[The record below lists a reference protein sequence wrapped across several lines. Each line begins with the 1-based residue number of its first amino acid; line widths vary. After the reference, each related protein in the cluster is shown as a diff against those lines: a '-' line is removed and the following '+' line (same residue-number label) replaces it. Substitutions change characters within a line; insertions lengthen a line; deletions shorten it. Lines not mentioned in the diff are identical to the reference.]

1 MKVTLNHFHRW
12 KLEFPIL
19 FHLHV
24 RCTRV
29 QMVIDGFLFPLS
41 TETVVARA
49 LFGIYG
55 TKQACLG
62 LEDYW

>member
-1 MKVTLNHFHRW
+1 
-12 KLEFPIL
+12 
-19 FHLHV
+19 
-24 RCTRV
+24 
-29 QMVIDGFLFPLS
+29 MVIDGFLFPLS